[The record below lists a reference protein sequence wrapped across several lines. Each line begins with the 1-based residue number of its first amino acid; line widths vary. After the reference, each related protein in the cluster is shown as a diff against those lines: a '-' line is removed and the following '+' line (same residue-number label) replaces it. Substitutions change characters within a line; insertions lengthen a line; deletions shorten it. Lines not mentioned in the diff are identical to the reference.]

1 MLYWLIESTNQL
13 KEFYN
18 RNYSEVFLEPIYYN
32 DHVHPSLN
40 HVSALYIKPLNGE
53 KGYILCLSHDE
64 TLTLNKTHIDAILR
78 KFTSIYVRDRK
89 SILYFFSNANFTN
102 IPPSLYPYI
111 QPTTNTHN
119 FFYQKCGSKPDINKI
134 IPIVKHYERCELIWE
149 SVKDCCINS
158 NKKYLNKLSTVFHII
173 ESNGIKIDPKL
184 FNKFFEPHDEIFSI
198 HDNTIYTQYNLHTT
212 TGRPSNSFNG
222 INFAALKKDNGCR
235 KSFIPRNNHFVEY
248 DLTAYHPSLVAKLID
263 FDFGNETPYQYFA
276 REAGIDISKAK
287 VEMIKQM
294 YGGVYKEYEH
304 IDFFKKLKVY
314 TNNIW
319 KKFEA
324 SNVFEIESSGT
335 IFTKSELKDMNP
347 NKLLSYVIQATETYY
362 NVEMLW
368 EMLKLLKDKNTQIV
382 LYVYDSFLFDVDE
395 QEISIFQD
403 IEQIFTKYNLKY
415 KTKTGIN
422 YDLS

>member
-1 MLYWLIESTNQL
+1 MLYWLIESTDQL

-64 TLTLNKTHIDAILR
+64 TLALNKTHVDAILR

-89 SILYFFSNANFTN
+89 SILYFFNSTNFIN

-119 FFYQKCGSKPDINKI
+119 FFYQKHGSKPDLNKI
-134 IPIVKHYERCELIWE
+134 IPVVKHYERCELIWE
-149 SVKDCCINS
+149 SVKNCCIS
-158 NKKYLNKLSTVFHII
+158 GNKKYLNKLSTVFHII
-173 ESNGIKIDPKL
+173 ESNGIKIDSKL
-184 FNKFFEPHDEIFSI
+184 FNKFFEPHDETFSI
-198 HDNTIYTQYNLHTT
+198 QHNTIYTQYNLHTT

-222 INFAALKKDNGCR
+222 VNFAALKKDNGCR
-235 KSFIPRNNHFVEY
+235 KSFIPKNNYFIEY
-248 DLTAYHPSLVAKLID
+248 DLTAYHPSLVAKLIN
-263 FDFGNETPYQYFA
+263 FDFKDETPYQYFS

-304 IDFFKKLKVY
+304 IEFFKKLKVY
-314 TNNIW
+314 TNSIW
-319 KKFEA
+319 EKFEA
-324 SNVFEIESSGT
+324 SNVFEIENSGI

-368 EMLKLLKDKNTQIV
+368 EMLKLLKSKNTQIV

-395 QEISIFQD
+395 QETSLFKD
-403 IEQIFTKYNLKY
+403 IEQIFTKYNLKF
-415 KTKTGIN
+415 KTKTGLD